1 MGPTRKPRARPR
13 PSAARPSRDAFV
25 SHSSRNVAVA
35 RRIER
40 GLEERGLDAWLDAS
54 EMRRGVVLTDKL
66 QESIRDARSVLLVWS
81 KAAARSRWVA
91 TEWLMAVHLGRFII
105 PFAVDDAKLPQC
117 MEQVVHLRG
126 SLTKQRL
133 EQLAADVRDAPDK
146 PSRLTPLLAAQGPQ
160 LLAAI
165 GDIAQRQ
172 QEILDLTGQWRIADA
187 RKKQAALTP
196 RVKRALQRWRLDP
209 RLRTV
214 SAYHLKNA
222 YMLCHWDEIQAGQ
235 GPRDDPVLQR
245 AERRFLGTL
254 SIDPWDPEA
263 VNGLGSI
270 LLFRRNLDAAEFFV
284 TAAIAEAKRRGWVY
298 PDAETDLALVHH
310 YQRA

>member
-1 MGPTRKPRARPR
+1 LAAAPGS
-13 PSAARPSRDAFV
+13 SAAHPGRDAFI
-25 SHSSRNVAVA
+25 SHSSRNAAVA
-35 RRIER
+35 RKIER
-40 GLEERGLDAWLDAS
+40 GLEVRGLDAWLDDS

-66 QESIRDARSVLLVWS
+66 QESIRDARCLLLVWS

-91 TEWLMAVHLGRFII
+91 TEWLMAVHLRRFII
-105 PFAVDDAKLPQC
+105 PMAVDDAKLPQC
-117 MEQVVHLRG
+117 MEQIVHLRG
-126 SLTKQRL
+126 NLTKQRL
-133 EQLAADVRDAPDK
+133 EQLAADVRDAPGE
-146 PSRLTPLLAAQGPQ
+146 PSRLTPMLAAQSPE

-172 QEILDLTGQWRIADA
+172 QEILELIGQWRIDDA

-196 RVKRALQRWRLDP
+196 RVKRALKHWRLDP
-209 RLRTV
+209 RLQNV

-222 YMLCHWDEIQAGQ
+222 YMLCHWDAIQAGQ

-284 TAAIAEAKRRGWVY
+284 TAAIAEAKRRGWTY
-298 PDAETDLALVHH
+298 PDAEADLALVHH
-310 YQRA
+310 YQGH